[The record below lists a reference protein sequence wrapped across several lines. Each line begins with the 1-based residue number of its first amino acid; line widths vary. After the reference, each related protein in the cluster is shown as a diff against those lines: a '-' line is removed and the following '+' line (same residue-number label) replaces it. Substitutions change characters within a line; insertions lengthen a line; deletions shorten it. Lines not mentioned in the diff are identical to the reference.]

1 MEKKINI
8 SIVLYNSPFEE
19 IQNLI
24 YLLNSIECVCQIF
37 LIDNS
42 PLKNDRFN
50 SLKAEYLFLGVNNGY
65 GSGHNIAIQES
76 IDSGIKYHL
85 VLNSDISFDKTVL
98 PILLQKIEEDSN
110 IGMIMPKVL
119 NLDGSIQFLPKL
131 LPTPLNL
138 LIRVVNPLRKLLNS
152 KNKEYTLED
161 YHEQEINVPI
171 LSGCFSLFRG
181 ETLKNVGL
189 YDEKFF
195 MYFEDFDIS
204 RRIHSKYK
212 TIYYPAVSIIHAHER
227 GAAKN
232 FKLFKVFLKSAIIYF
247 NKYGWFIDNERT
259 KINRNVLKSLK

>member
-1 MEKKINI
+1 MGKNINI
-8 SIVLYNSPFEE
+8 SIVLYNSDFEE
-19 IQNLI
+19 IYNLI

-42 PLKNDRFN
+42 PLKNDRFDT
-50 SLKAEYLFLGVNNGY
+50 LGAKYLFLGVNNGY
-65 GSGHNIAIQES
+65 GSGHNFAINYS
-76 IDSGIKYHL
+76 IKSDVKYHL

-98 PILLQKIEEDSN
+98 PILLQRIEEDSN

-119 NLDGSIQFLPKL
+119 NLDGSVQFLPKL

-138 LIRVVNPLRKLLNS
+138 LIRVVNPLQKLLNS
-152 KNKEYTLED
+152 KNKEYTLENF
-161 YHEQEINVPI
+161 HKQEVNVPI
-171 LSGCFSLFRG
+171 LSGCFSLFRVDA
-181 ETLKNVGL
+181 LKDIGL
-189 YDEKFF
+189 YDERFF